1 MLRFPLHV
9 HQHQTGF
16 FSKGHGVCTS
26 HVLLVLKDDVLPMVL
41 LQVVPVPRQAL
52 AAATL
57 AVEPE
62 QGADGEKDTSVKLCD
77 KMVR

>member
-1 MLRFPLHV
+1 MLPIV
-9 HQHQTGF
+9 IP
-16 FSKGHGVCTS
+16 
-26 HVLLVLKDDVLPMVL
+26 LVLHQSHQPH

-62 QGADGEKDTSVKLCD
+62 QGADGEKEPPVKLCE
-77 KMVR
+77 KMVRTRIRLSYGSY

>member
-1 MLRFPLHV
+1 M
-9 HQHQTGF
+9 F
-16 FSKGHGVCTS
+16 F
-26 HVLLVLKDDVLPMVL
+26 

-62 QGADGEKDTSVKLCD
+62 QGTDGQKDASVKLCD

>member
-1 MLRFPLHV
+1 MRAMYCLTCTMFCPW
-9 HQHQTGF
+9 F
-16 FSKGHGVCTS
+16 F
-26 HVLLVLKDDVLPMVL
+26 

-62 QGADGEKDTSVKLCD
+62 QGADGKKDTSVKLCD